1 VAVIEPARHYEV
13 PLLGD
18 LLEAAL
24 AGVHLKVVYDAIR
37 SGISEQVIYPFGV
50 YASQGFWYCF
60 CHDHRREE
68 IVSLRADRFRNVEP
82 VEGFTRS
89 DVRAWGFLVSA
100 YSAGEFFCACN
111 EQKITKSAYTCRYV
125 NEVSLEILQGDAP
138 IAGAVPHAIRI
149 AL

>member
-1 VAVIEPARHYEV
+1 VAVIEPARHYEA

-24 AGVHLKVVYDAIR
+24 AGVHLKVVYDSTR
-37 SGISEQVIYPFGV
+37 SVISERVIYPFGV

-60 CHDHRREE
+60 CHDYRPEE
-68 IVSLRADRFRNVEP
+68 NVTLRADRFRNVEP
-82 VEGFTRS
+82 AEGSMRS

-111 EQKITKSAYTCRYV
+111 EQKITKSAYTCR
-125 NEVSLEILQGDAP
+125 
-138 IAGAVPHAIRI
+138 
-149 AL
+149 